1 MATQGRVLVIDDE
14 PSIHK
19 LIAFILEEEGFV
31 VLSHEAHEEA
41 KRLVDRG
48 RPDVIILD
56 IFMPEVDGFDILK
69 MLKSDEETRHIP
81 VIILTVSNM
90 QLDKEKASSL
100 GAYRYLT
107 KPFEP
112 ARLVEAV
119 KDALNGLRVG

>member
-1 MATQGRVLVIDDE
+1 MAIQGKVLVIDDE

-69 MLKSDEETRHIP
+69 MLKSDEETSHIP
-81 VIILTVSNM
+81 VIILSVSNM